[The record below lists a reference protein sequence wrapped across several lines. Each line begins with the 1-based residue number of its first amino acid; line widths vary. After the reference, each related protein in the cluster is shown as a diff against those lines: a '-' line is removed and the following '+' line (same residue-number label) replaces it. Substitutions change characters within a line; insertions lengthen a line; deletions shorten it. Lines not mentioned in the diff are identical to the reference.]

1 MDRNFLQLVRTTMGT
16 KADPPYANLFMGRHE
31 ETIWEAYIWAIPFR
45 NTFIDDVI
53 LIFIG
58 TTKQIQSIKQFM
70 NNLYPTIRFT
80 FEQSTQE
87 ISQQPCTENPPTVLH
102 FCNSTPTTHLNAKK
116 AVFSLALRYN
126 LFIEMTSKRTRFFY
140 KISPCQKIP
149 FRSQLTTSL
158 KSSSTLITLF
168 STESQRHQFLDLSS
182 QS

>member
-87 ISQQPCTENPPTVLH
+87 ISFLDMKIH
-102 FCNSTPTTHLNAKK
+102 IGADRKLSTTMYRKPSDCA
-116 AVFSLALRYN
+116 ALLQFHSN
-126 LFIEMTSKRTRFFY
+126 H
-140 KISPCQKIP
+140 
-149 FRSQLTTSL
+149 SL
-158 KSSSTLITLF
+158 KCKEGS
-168 STESQRHQFLDLSS
+168 FLAGSEI
-182 QS
+182 

>member
-1 MDRNFLQLVRTTMGT
+1 MDRNFLQLVRTTMGS

-87 ISQQPCTENPPTVLH
+87 ISFLDMKIH
-102 FCNSTPTTHLNAKK
+102 IGADRKLSTTMYRKPSDCA
-116 AVFSLALRYN
+116 ALLQFHSN
-126 LFIEMTSKRTRFFY
+126 H
-140 KISPCQKIP
+140 
-149 FRSQLTTSL
+149 SL
-158 KSSSTLITLF
+158 KCKEGS
-168 STESQRHQFLDLSS
+168 FLAGSEI
-182 QS
+182 

>member
-31 ETIWEAYIWAIPFR
+31 ETIWEAYIWEIPFR

-87 ISQQPCTENPPTVLH
+87 ISFLDMKIH
-102 FCNSTPTTHLNAKK
+102 IGADRKLSTTMYRKPSDCA
-116 AVFSLALRYN
+116 ALLQFHSN
-126 LFIEMTSKRTRFFY
+126 H
-140 KISPCQKIP
+140 
-149 FRSQLTTSL
+149 SL
-158 KSSSTLITLF
+158 KCKEGS
-168 STESQRHQFLDLSS
+168 FLAGSEI
-182 QS
+182 

>member
-1 MDRNFLQLVRTTMGT
+1 MGT

-87 ISQQPCTENPPTVLH
+87 ISFLDMKIH
-102 FCNSTPTTHLNAKK
+102 IGADRKLSTTMYRKPSDCA
-116 AVFSLALRYN
+116 ALLQFHSN
-126 LFIEMTSKRTRFFY
+126 H
-140 KISPCQKIP
+140 
-149 FRSQLTTSL
+149 SL
-158 KSSSTLITLF
+158 KCKEGS
-168 STESQRHQFLDLSS
+168 FLAGSEI
-182 QS
+182 

>member
-16 KADPPYANLFMGRHE
+16 KADPPYASLFMGRHE

-87 ISQQPCTENPPTVLH
+87 TSFLDMKIHIGADRKL
-102 FCNSTPTTHLNAKK
+102 STTMYRKPSDCA
-116 AVFSLALRYN
+116 ALLQFHSN
-126 LFIEMTSKRTRFFY
+126 H
-140 KISPCQKIP
+140 
-149 FRSQLTTSL
+149 SL
-158 KSSSTLITLF
+158 KCKEGS
-168 STESQRHQFLDLSS
+168 FLAGSEI
-182 QS
+182 

>member
-31 ETIWEAYIWAIPFR
+31 ETIWEAYIWGIPFR

-87 ISQQPCTENPPTVLH
+87 ISFLDMKIH
-102 FCNSTPTTHLNAKK
+102 IGADRKLSTTMYRKPSNCA
-116 AVFSLALRYN
+116 ALLQFHSN
-126 LFIEMTSKRTRFFY
+126 H
-140 KISPCQKIP
+140 
-149 FRSQLTTSL
+149 SL
-158 KSSSTLITLF
+158 KCKEGS
-168 STESQRHQFLDLSS
+168 FLAGSEI
-182 QS
+182 

>member
-31 ETIWEAYIWAIPFR
+31 ETIWDAYIWAIPFR

-87 ISQQPCTENPPTVLH
+87 ISFLDMKIH
-102 FCNSTPTTHLNAKK
+102 IGADRKLSTTMYRKPSDCA
-116 AVFSLALRYN
+116 ALLQFHSN
-126 LFIEMTSKRTRFFY
+126 H
-140 KISPCQKIP
+140 
-149 FRSQLTTSL
+149 SL
-158 KSSSTLITLF
+158 KCKEGS
-168 STESQRHQFLDLSS
+168 FLAGSEI
-182 QS
+182 